1 MKTAK
6 SFTTE
11 DLSFKYLLDE
21 DPHLGFSVSA
31 KYGCA
36 VQRNLFKRRCR
47 SLFMRILVDAGLPL
61 SLIVRPK
68 SKDISYQSIV
78 SSFSAVYEKFAT

>member
-68 SKDISYQSIV
+68 SKNISYQSIV

>member
-6 SFTTE
+6 FFSTE
-11 DLSFKYLLDE
+11 ELSIQYLLDG
-21 DPHLGFSVSA
+21 DPRLGFSVST
-31 KYGCA
+31 KYGGA

-47 SLFMRILVDAGLPL
+47 SLFLSFFVDRGLCL

-68 SKDISYQSIV
+68 SKNISYRSIV
-78 SSFSAVYEKFAT
+78 SSFSAVYEKFST

>member
-36 VQRNLFKRRCR
+36 VKRNLFKRRCR
-47 SLFMRILVDAGLPL
+47 SLFVGVFVENGLRL

-68 SKDISYQSIV
+68 SKNISYQSIV
-78 SSFSAVYEKFAT
+78 SSFSTVYEKFTP